1 MCFIRDALATG
12 VVELRSSGR
21 QLRNFV
27 STDELAQ
34 IIGTLL
40 VDFPEGYRV
49 VNAVSAW
56 HTRIVDIVRMVETS
70 WNAIHDN
77 SLKLRILSDVP
88 AEFNDFRVTS
98 SILEPRLG
106 AEQSRARMA
115 EVIGTLIALN
125 QQI

>member
-1 MCFIRDALATG
+1 
-12 VVELRSSGR
+12 
-21 QLRNFV
+21 
-27 STDELAQ
+27 
-34 IIGTLL
+34 
-40 VDFPEGYRV
+40 
-49 VNAVSAW
+49 
-56 HTRIVDIVRMVETS
+56 MVETS